1 MAVFKNQKI
10 SKYWVI
16 RKAGSETEFEESALF
31 FGGQS
36 KGSVGN
42 EEKINQRTSVATL
55 IIAAF
60 VSLLILQSF
69 KLQIVEGDKF
79 AALAENNRAKEMIV
93 NADRGVIYDRNG
105 VVLVKNKPIFDLTT
119 VPSDLPK
126 EPDKFEEFIKN
137 LSLIT
142 GKDEPWL
149 KDIFEKFNR
158 YSARPELVLEN
169 IDASVA
175 MSVYAEKDK
184 LPGVEAKVN
193 AIRDYQSAEYFSH
206 IIGYTGRV
214 DEGDMK
220 NDEYYQPTDF
230 TGKDGLE
237 VFYEKT
243 LRGKRGYE
251 KIEVDSRGKVVSILG
266 KTEAEPG
273 QSLILSIDADLQKKV
288 QDALLEELKKLY
300 GSVAGK
306 KAAAAVAIDPRNGR
320 VLALVSLPSYDNNQ
334 FVDPA
339 NRPKLVSVLNDLSYP
354 LLNRAIS
361 GRYPPGST
369 IKPVMAMAALSE
381 GIADKNTVVVDRGAI
396 VIPNRFHP
404 ENPSIYRGWN
414 PAGLGPVNI
423 ISAIARSSD
432 IFFYTVGGGFGKF
445 TGLGVEKIIEYF
457 RKFNLGKKLGIDL
470 PGENDGF
477 VPAPEWKFKKYGEEW
492 NLGNTYHISIGQ
504 GYLLVT
510 PLQVAAW
517 TSVFANKGTI
527 YAPRLVD
534 KIISGDGNKQV
545 YESSPRI
552 IDSNL
557 ADIKYLETVRE
568 GMRQAVLTGTAQQL
582 KDLSVEAAGKT
593 GTAEF
598 VANGATQTHS
608 WFTSFAPYADPEI
621 VLTVLI
627 EGGGEGAETA
637 VPAAK
642 EILKWYFE
650 DRGSRK

>member
-1 MAVFKNQKI
+1 MKIFKNQKI
-10 SKYWVI
+10 SKYWVG
-16 RKAGSETEFEESALF
+16 RKTGNEIEFEESTPF
-31 FGGQS
+31 FGEQN
-36 KGSVGN
+36 KESVRN
-42 EEKINQRTSVATL
+42 EEKINQRASIASLV
-55 IIAAF
+55 IAAL
-60 VSLLILQSF
+60 VLILILQSF
-69 KLQIVEGDKF
+69 KLQIIEGDKF
-79 AALAENNRAKEMIV
+79 AALAESNRVKEMIID
-93 NADRGVIYDRNG
+93 ADRGVIYDRNG
-105 VVLVKNKPIFDLTT
+105 IVLVKNKPIFDLTAI
-119 VPSDLPK
+119 PSELPK
-126 EPDKFEEFIKN
+126 DPDKFEELIKT

-142 GKDEPWL
+142 GKDTQGL
-149 KDIFEKFNR
+149 KDIIEKFNR
-158 YSARPELVLEN
+158 SSSRAELVLEN
-169 IDASVA
+169 IDTPVAISVD
-175 MSVYAEKDK
+175 AEKDK
-184 LPGVEAKVN
+184 LPGIEAKTG
-193 AIRDYQSAEYFSH
+193 AIRDYQNAEYFSH

-214 DEGDMK
+214 DQGDMK
-220 NDEYYQPTDF
+220 NDDYYEPTDF

-251 KIEVDSRGKVVSILG
+251 KTEVDSRGKIVSILN

-273 QSLILSIDADLQKKV
+273 QSLILSIDANLQRKV

-306 KAAAAVAIDPRNGR
+306 KAAAAVALDPRNGR

-334 FVDPA
+334 FADPA
-339 NRPKLVSVLNDLSYP
+339 GRTKLTSILNDTSHP

-369 IKPVMAMAALSE
+369 IKPVMAIAALSE
-381 GIADKNTVVVDRGAI
+381 GIADKNTIIEDRGAI

-432 IFFYTVGGGFGKF
+432 IFFYTVGGGFGKII
-445 TGLGVEKIIEYF
+445 GLGVDKITQYF
-457 RKFNLGKKLGIDL
+457 KKFNLGKKLGIDL

-477 VPAPEWKFKKYGEEW
+477 VPSSEWKLAKYGEKW

-510 PLQVAAW
+510 PLQVASW
-517 TSVFANKGTI
+517 TSIFANKGTI
-527 YAPRLVD
+527 YAPQLAD
-534 KIISGDGNKQV
+534 KIVSGYDNEPV
-545 YESSPRI
+545 YEFSPRVI
-552 IDSNL
+552 SDNL

-582 KDLSVEAAGKT
+582 KDLSVEVAGKT

-598 VANGATQTHS
+598 VSNGINQTHS
-608 WFTSFAPYADPEI
+608 WFTSFAPYANPEI

-637 VPAAK
+637 VPVAK
-642 EILKWYFE
+642 EVLKWYFE
-650 DRGSRK
+650 NEQP

>member
-1 MAVFKNQKI
+1 MKIFKNQKI
-10 SKYWVI
+10 SKYWVG
-16 RKAGSETEFEESALF
+16 RKTGNEIEFEESTPF
-31 FGGQS
+31 FGEQN
-36 KGSVGN
+36 KESVRN
-42 EEKINQRTSVATL
+42 EEKINQRASIASLV
-55 IIAAF
+55 IAAL
-60 VSLLILQSF
+60 VLILILQSF
-69 KLQIVEGDKF
+69 KLQIIEGDKF
-79 AALAENNRAKEMIV
+79 AALAESNRVKEMIID
-93 NADRGVIYDRNG
+93 ADRGVIYDRNG
-105 VVLVKNKPIFDLTT
+105 IVLVKNKPIFDLTAI
-119 VPSDLPK
+119 PSELPK
-126 EPDKFEEFIKN
+126 DPDKFEELIKT

-142 GKDEPWL
+142 GKDTQGL
-149 KDIFEKFNR
+149 KDIIEKFNR
-158 YSARPELVLEN
+158 SSSRAELVLEN
-169 IDASVA
+169 IDAPVAISVDT
-175 MSVYAEKDK
+175 EKDK
-184 LPGVEAKVN
+184 LPGIEAKTG
-193 AIRDYQSAEYFSH
+193 AIRDYQNAEYFSH

-214 DEGDMK
+214 DQGDMK
-220 NDEYYQPTDF
+220 NDDYYEPTDF

-251 KIEVDSRGKVVSILG
+251 KTEVDSRGKIVSILN

-273 QSLILSIDADLQKKV
+273 QSLILSIDANLQRKV

-306 KAAAAVAIDPRNGR
+306 KAAAAVALDPRNGR

-334 FVDPA
+334 FADPA
-339 NRPKLVSVLNDLSYP
+339 GRTKLASILNDTSHP

-369 IKPVMAMAALSE
+369 IKPVMAIAALSE
-381 GIADKNTVVVDRGAI
+381 GIADKNTIIEDRGAI

-432 IFFYTVGGGFGKF
+432 IFFYTVGGGFGKII
-445 TGLGVEKIIEYF
+445 GLGVDKITQYF
-457 RKFNLGKKLGIDL
+457 KKFNLGKKLGIDL

-477 VPAPEWKFKKYGEEW
+477 VPSSEWKLAKYGEKW

-504 GYLLVT
+504 GYLLAT
-510 PLQVAAW
+510 PLQVASW
-517 TSVFANKGTI
+517 TSIFANKGTI
-527 YAPRLVD
+527 YAPQLAD
-534 KIISGDGNKQV
+534 KIVSGYDNEPV
-545 YESSPRI
+545 YEFSPRVI
-552 IDSNL
+552 SDNL
-557 ADIKYLETVRE
+557 ADIKYLETVKE

-582 KDLSVEAAGKT
+582 KDLSVEVAGKT

-598 VANGATQTHS
+598 VSNGINQTHS
-608 WFTSFAPYADPEI
+608 WFTSFAPYANPEI

-637 VPAAK
+637 VPVAK
-642 EILKWYFE
+642 EVLKWYFE
-650 DRGSRK
+650 NEQP

>member
-1 MAVFKNQKI
+1 MKIFKNQKI
-10 SKYWVI
+10 SKYWVG
-16 RKAGSETEFEESALF
+16 RKTGNEIEFEESTPF
-31 FGGQS
+31 FGEQN
-36 KGSVGN
+36 KESVRN
-42 EEKINQRTSVATL
+42 EEKINQRASIASLV
-55 IIAAF
+55 IAAL
-60 VSLLILQSF
+60 VLILILQSF
-69 KLQIVEGDKF
+69 KLQIIEGDKF
-79 AALAENNRAKEMIV
+79 AALAESNRVKEMIID
-93 NADRGVIYDRNG
+93 ADRGVIYDRNG
-105 VVLVKNKPIFDLTT
+105 IVLVKNKPIFDLTAI
-119 VPSDLPK
+119 PSELPK
-126 EPDKFEEFIKN
+126 DPDKFEELIKT

-142 GKDEPWL
+142 GKDTQGL
-149 KDIFEKFNR
+149 KDIIEKFNR
-158 YSARPELVLEN
+158 SSSRAELVLEN
-169 IDASVA
+169 IDAPVAISVDT
-175 MSVYAEKDK
+175 EKDK
-184 LPGVEAKVN
+184 LPGIEAKTG
-193 AIRDYQSAEYFSH
+193 AIRDYQNAEYFSH

-214 DEGDMK
+214 DQGDMK
-220 NDEYYQPTDF
+220 NDDYYEPTDF

-251 KIEVDSRGKVVSILG
+251 KTEVDSRGKIVSILN

-273 QSLILSIDADLQKKV
+273 QSLILSIDANLQRKV

-306 KAAAAVAIDPRNGR
+306 KAAAAVALDPRNGR

-334 FVDPA
+334 FADPA
-339 NRPKLVSVLNDLSYP
+339 GRTKLASILNDTSHP

-369 IKPVMAMAALSE
+369 IKPVMAIAALSE
-381 GIADKNTVVVDRGAI
+381 GIADKNTIIEDRGAI

-432 IFFYTVGGGFGKF
+432 IFFYTVGGGFGKII
-445 TGLGVEKIIEYF
+445 GLGVDKITQYF
-457 RKFNLGKKLGIDL
+457 KKFNLGKKLGIDL
-470 PGENDGF
+470 PGENAGF
-477 VPAPEWKFKKYGEEW
+477 VPSSEWKLAKYGEKW

-510 PLQVAAW
+510 PLQVASW
-517 TSVFANKGTI
+517 TSIFANKGTI
-527 YAPRLVD
+527 YAPQLAD
-534 KIISGDGNKQV
+534 KIVSGYDNEPV
-545 YESSPRI
+545 YEFSPRVI
-552 IDSNL
+552 SDNL
-557 ADIKYLETVRE
+557 ADIKYLETVKE

-582 KDLSVEAAGKT
+582 KDLSVEVAGKT

-608 WFTSFAPYADPEI
+608 WFTSFAPYANPEI

-637 VPAAK
+637 VPVAK
-642 EILKWYFE
+642 EVLKWYFE
-650 DRGSRK
+650 NEQP